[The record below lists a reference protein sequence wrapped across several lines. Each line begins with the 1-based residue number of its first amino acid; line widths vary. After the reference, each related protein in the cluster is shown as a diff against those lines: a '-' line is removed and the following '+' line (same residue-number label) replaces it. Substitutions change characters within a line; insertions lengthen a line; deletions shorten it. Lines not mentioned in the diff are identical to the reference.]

1 MADNEKR
8 IIIKEDLGFNI
19 LVELS
24 TPQEHLGLI
33 TIAPLQPKPHNQ
45 QPKKTAKEYQDKII
59 AALKAKGGE
68 VTIKA
73 SNAANGWWSYQVGIT
88 KLPEMGKGKTLI
100 DVITAICD
108 QIDNAGKT
116 QTGHTSKTAPMM
128 VQLKAETA
136 RYRNLRA
143 GFRGIINKYE
153 LDRAFAD
160 ENGTVVNQR
169 AVREALITRL
179 VEAAKPFTESDAGFN
194 QFQDKLVEI
203 LQEERFKKLSLSDTM
218 MEKLMGEFT
227 RAMANFVAEDGKR
240 EHGNGP
246 GY

>member
-116 QTGHTSKTAPMM
+116 QTGHTSKTKLMM
-128 VQLKAETA
+128 AQLKEETK
-136 RYRNLRA
+136 RYHSLRKN
-143 GFRGIINKYE
+143 FRDIITGHE
-153 LDRAFAD
+153 LDQAFAD
-160 ENGTVVNQR
+160 ENGIVANQR
-169 AVREALITRL
+169 AVRKAFITRL
-179 VEAAKPFTESDAGFN
+179 VEAAKPFTESDAGFD
-194 QFQDKLVEI
+194 QFQNKLVEI
-203 LQEERFKKLSLSDTM
+203 LQEERFKKLSLDGDTM
-218 MEKLMGEFT
+218 EHLIGEFT

-240 EHGNGP
+240 EQGNGP